1 MAGYIT
7 VYHRVITGHFS
18 QSDQPFDPAE
28 PGEKGD
34 NIHWEKP
41 SVPLFA
47 LLSMNILS
55 STDIT
60 EAIAQ
65 GSPTWCRP
73 LPGEL
78 MIHPQGTLNPDCLLI
93 HVTYQ
98 CIEVF
103 PTHILCWGWHKYIWE
118 PILAFLYLN
127 SFFKIVG
134 ARIRPTWHTFIL
146 PIHGVEW
153 WHLGLPLLLAWY
165 GHNQG
170 TLWYVGRTWK
180 GHIGAYTKIKTLH
193 ISLGRKDWWIHFR
206 KLICHSFG
214 YRHSKAELTQIQ
226 VVHGSLCSYCV
237 RVLPLTGPPPR
248 SKQLTVTC
256 LLLSVQMHLQ
266 VQLNS
271 KFRGIRSHS
280 RLCGQRSSEQS
291 LFMTLRENS
300 L

>member
-1 MAGYIT
+1 MPAVAWWTNDSPAG
-7 VYHRVITGHFS
+7 HL
-18 QSDQPFDPAE
+18 
-28 PGEKGD
+28 
-34 NIHWEKP
+34 KP
-41 SVPLFA
+41 RLSPNTCN
-47 LLSMNILS
+47 LSMYRGISYTYTLLGLTQVYLGTHFYTLILFS
-55 STDIT
+55 K
-60 EAIAQ
+60 
-65 GSPTWCRP
+65 
-73 LPGEL
+73 
-78 MIHPQGTLNPDCLLI
+78 LLG
-93 HVTYQ
+93 
-98 CIEVF
+98 
-103 PTHILCWGWHKYIWE
+103 P
-118 PILAFLYLN
+118 
-127 SFFKIVG
+127 
-134 ARIRPTWHTFIL
+134 RIRPTWHTFIL